1 MFGSSVG
8 VIIIN
13 KTGRK
18 LLLMASLTIC
28 SLCMACIGGCYYVL
42 SLHDQTQEV
51 PATPWIALACL
62 SLFTFSFM
70 IGLAPVPWVLVGE
83 LLPGIS

>member
-42 SLHDQTQEV
+42 SLYDQTQLAV
-51 PATPWIALACL
+51 TPWIALACL
-62 SLFTFSFM
+62 TLFTLSFM